1 MTEDEVFGWAVEE
14 GLLAPE
20 VQERLAAG
28 SVTEHDLRNA
38 ARTARP
44 SIMASARHEQRYAE
58 EAKSRSL
65 VRIRGGPVRAGLV
78 TAIPL
83 PMWLSMTLV
92 APLSGVWKLIA
103 AGAVSVLALALVA
116 LPRWWPAGI
125 KIVHAWLVVTAV
137 IPTWGSLLLAIL
149 QPFAWWRYVVVAV
162 VFALGLLLGS
172 QASTGDA
179 EHHRRGRSG
188 DAEEDWREAVLRRG
202 VLPVY
207 RAEINS
213 ADITHG
219 TVLPS
224 TAAGDVFGSLASTHQ
239 RTPAGLRLAEL
250 VDSVTGGSFALAG
263 PRGSGKTSLLSAFC
277 AGTYA
282 KADQPADLTVFA
294 AAPVEYVSR
303 EFLLHLYAET
313 CRAVLA
319 RGGNRDLMKAARTGL
334 VEIAYVQTH
343 SREHG
348 GKFGLK
354 GAEYNFKRGVSLAG
368 RAPTYPEVVNDF
380 RKFVRTAAE
389 SLRPSRVLIAI
400 DEMDRIG
407 TGESARRFLNELK
420 AIFDVPGCFYLVSV
434 STEAQH
440 DFELTGMGLRSVF
453 DSSFHE
459 VVRVDYLD
467 FDLAR
472 RLLRRLV
479 VGLPEQFAALAY
491 VFSGGLARQLVR
503 AARDVLRQGAGAR
516 LSDVAHA
523 LTQDELD
530 RVCLTTGD
538 ALTALDDRRG
548 VTRLLRALMERPDDL
563 HAYAQRLHASYDG
576 EYASVRD
583 LRDLAVA
590 RVRFLAVV
598 REVFTDDLDEK
609 LPDRFDFDALA
620 RARRYAGSNPV
631 TGLELL
637 EELSLAWSARPAPK
651 PPPR

>member
-28 SVTEHDLRNA
+28 SVTEEDLCTA

-44 SIMASARHEQRYAE
+44 SIVAAARHEQRFAE
-58 EAKSRSL
+58 EMKASGL
-65 VRIRGGPVRAGLV
+65 VRIRGGPWRSGLV
-78 TAIPL
+78 TAIPA
-83 PMWLSMTLV
+83 PIWLSLILV
-92 APLSGVWKLIA
+92 SPQSLVWKLVA
-103 AGAVSVLALALVA
+103 AVAVSLLGVAVVA
-116 LPRWWPAGI
+116 LPRWWPAGK
-125 KIVHAWLVVTAV
+125 KIANAWIVAAVLV
-137 IPTWGSLLLAIL
+137 PPWGSLVIAGG
-149 QPFAWWRYVVVAV
+149 QPFAWWRYLVVGA
-162 VFALGLLLGS
+162 VFALAILLGKLAGTS
-172 QASTGDA
+172 DA
-179 EHHRRGRSG
+179 PRYVSARFSE
-188 DAEEDWREAVLRRG
+188 AEGHWREAVLRNG

-213 ADITHG
+213 TEITYS
-219 TVLPS
+219 TVLTS
-224 TAAGDVFGSLASTHQ
+224 TAAAGVFGSLPLSTHQ
-239 RTPAGLRLAEL
+239 RTPAGVRLAEL
-250 VDSVTGGSFALAG
+250 VGSVTGGSFALAG
-263 PRGSGKTSLLSAFC
+263 PRGSGKTDLLHAFR

-294 AAPVEYVSR
+294 AAPVEYVPR

-319 RGGNRDLMKAARTGL
+319 RGGRRDLAKAARAGL
-334 VEIAYVQTH
+334 VAIAYVQTFSH
-343 SREHG
+343 EHG
-348 GKFGLK
+348 GKFGFK
-354 GAEYNFKRGVSLAG
+354 GAEYSLKRGVSLAG
-368 RAPTYPEVVNDF
+368 RPSTYPEVVNDF
-380 RKFVRTAAE
+380 REFVRSAAK
-389 SLRPSRVLIAI
+389 SLAPSRVVIAI
-400 DEMDRIG
+400 DEIDRIG

-440 DFELTGMGLRSVF
+440 DFELSGVGLRSVF
-453 DSSFHE
+453 DSSFDE

-479 VGLPEQFAALAY
+479 VGLPEQFAALAF

-503 AARDVLRQGAGAR
+503 AARDVLRQGEGAT
-516 LSDVAHA
+516 LSEVAYT
-523 LTQDELD
+523 LTQDELV

-548 VTRLLRALMERPDDL
+548 VTKLLRALMDRPDDL
-563 HAYAQRLHASYDG
+563 HAYAQRLRGSYDG
-576 EYASVRD
+576 ESASVRD
-583 LRDLAVA
+583 LSDLAAA
-590 RVRFLAVV
+590 RIMFLAVV
-598 REVFTDDLDEK
+598 REVFTDDLDEV
-609 LPDRFDFDALA
+609 LPDRFDALA

-637 EELSLAWSARPAPK
+637 EELSPGRRARPAPGR
-651 PPPR
+651 PPR